1 MFELGAMKQSVFLGI
16 YFFKPQKFLTEL
28 KMRNKKNNIHIHY
41 LVYTCS
47 SLQMNKKI
55 TLIYFDDRIMLWI
68 ELLNVRLSKLS
79 KLNWAQQIIFS
90 QLSLFN
96 ASFFNISFHFTT
108 SKSKESE
115 KQRKEEKDIPTKASL
130 ISGHQTKRCEGSFSR
145 H

>member
-16 YFFKPQKFLTEL
+16 YLFKPPKFLTEL
-28 KMRNKKNNIHIHY
+28 KIRNQKNNIHIHY

-90 QLSLFN
+90 QLSFLMRP
-96 ASFFNISFHFTT
+96 FFNISFHFTT
-108 SKSKESE
+108 SKSNESG
-115 KQRKEEKDIPTKASL
+115 KKKKEEKDIRTK
-130 ISGHQTKRCEGSFSR
+130 H

>member
-16 YFFKPQKFLTEL
+16 YLFKPPKFLTKL

-90 QLSLFN
+90 QLSFLMRP
-96 ASFFNISFHFTT
+96 FFNISFHFTT
-108 SKSKESE
+108 SKSNETGKKKE
-115 KQRKEEKDIPTKASL
+115 EEKDIRTK
-130 ISGHQTKRCEGSFSR
+130 H

>member
-1 MFELGAMKQSVFLGI
+1 MFELGAMKQSVFFGTYL
-16 YFFKPQKFLTEL
+16 FKPPKFLTEL
-28 KMRNKKNNIHIHY
+28 KMRNQKNNIHY

-90 QLSLFN
+90 PSSLLMRPFY
-96 ASFFNISFHFTT
+96 NISFHFTT
-108 SKSKESE
+108 YSNNEAEWERKRRILE
-115 KQRKEEKDIPTKASL
+115 QRHYTYLGIT
-130 ISGHQTKRCEGSFSR
+130 R
-145 H
+145 